1 MQARHTRWVTV
12 ALVAVALI
20 LGVGVATFFLG
31 TDDGAA
37 PETAAEYVDLDL
49 GTAAGSSATMEE
61 PLYLPWGSGPTD
73 ASRKGE
79 VVAISTIEAVF
90 SSGGLVFIV
99 DHPEGVVGAR
109 VRWFSQD
116 GVLAGTTVAPSGSTF
131 FRPHEGG
138 FNYVVA
144 KSGGRSE
151 TAVIFDVG
159 TSTET
164 TYAVPLQL
172 NSGGLVYSDGTLY
185 ASATPSDVDF
195 EAEVIYSREV
205 IVPVAID
212 GVPVGDATADA
223 GALELWGFGLDG
235 RAYSTRTQVMGL
247 DVSSSDVITTVTS
260 GEDSVRV
267 PRRYRLLGVG
277 PDSRVYLRTMPG
289 EAIVERPAQLSA
301 AWTSATEP
309 FDEVLVVT
317 LDGTIDSCITLPYSS
332 MLVRY
337 DGTAPM
343 SLCED
348 GLYTLRADEGGV
360 TVVVHRFQ

>member
-1 MQARHTRWVTV
+1 MQARHTTWVTV

-31 TDDGAA
+31 ADEGTVPEAATD
-37 PETAAEYVDLDL
+37 YVDLDL
-49 GTAAGSSATMEE
+49 GTTAGSSAAVEE
-61 PLYLPWGSGPTD
+61 LFYLPWGSGPAD

-79 VVAISTIEAVF
+79 TVAVSTIEAVF

-99 DHPEGVVGAR
+99 DHPEGVMGAR
-109 VRWFSQD
+109 VRWFSPD
-116 GVLAGTTVAPSGSTF
+116 GELVGTTLAPSGSTF
-131 FRPHEGG
+131 FRPHAGG

-151 TAVIFDVG
+151 TAVIVDVRA
-159 TSTET
+159 STET
-164 TYAVPLQL
+164 TYAIPLQL

-185 ASATPSDVDF
+185 ASVTPSDVDF

-212 GVPVGDATADA
+212 GVSVSDATADA
-223 GALELWGFGLDG
+223 GALESWGFGLDG

-247 DVSSSDVITTVTS
+247 DVSSSDVIITVTS

-289 EAIVERPAQLSA
+289 EAIVERPVQLSA
-301 AWTSATEP
+301 GWTSASET

-332 MLVRY
+332 VLVRY
-337 DGTAPM
+337 DGTLPM
-343 SLCED
+343 SLSED
-348 GLYTLRADEGGV
+348 GLHTLKADEGGV